1 MKANRE
7 AIILL
12 VIGIGLLLTSLFAD
26 VIGLGDDPGFG
37 RQQTLGTAIGVII
50 TGVGIF
56 FSLLKK
62 S

>member
-7 AIILL
+7 AVILL
-12 VIGIGLLLTSLFAD
+12 VIGIGLLLASLLAD
-26 VIGLGDDPGFG
+26 TIGIGDDPGFG
-37 RQQTLGTAIGVII
+37 RQQTLGTAIGAII
-50 TGVGIF
+50 TAVGIF

>member
-12 VIGIGLLLTSLFAD
+12 VIGIGLLLTSLLAD
-26 VIGLGDDPGFG
+26 TIGIGDDPGFG